1 MRRDF
6 LYHFPLISILL
17 LYSALSYGQAW
28 TGLLSP
34 SRAIDWSHA
43 GLPATFPDGETTA
56 NPWTPPVRTQCGST
70 ITCANTSADAGT
82 INNAITAC
90 TAGHYV
96 LIGAGT
102 CNITSNIVLRNN
114 NVTLRGSGPQSTTL
128 QLSGTNTEF
137 QFGVCCLGVGNG
149 ALSATS
155 YSAGTTSV
163 TLTGVSSATN
173 LTVGNV
179 AWIQQCDTGWSGS
192 GINSSYSQPNCTT
205 GSYFDP
211 GGIWVCGI
219 DYPGCTFDN
228 NPNGAH
234 AFQKQNVLITGVTN
248 NGGGSYTVNF
258 TPGLY
263 MPNWSS
269 SNNAQMIWQQAS
281 AWSYGVGLEDMTA
294 EFPGNVNEKIDIED
308 TYAWWV
314 KGLRIIGYPTNTMVG
329 IGQSA
334 RGLLFNNY
342 IYANNPNDLASGIS
356 EPLLRA
362 SDSDN
367 LLLNNIITGG
377 ICVWADGQTTG
388 DVIAYNFCRDT
399 QTSYYISVSLDHE
412 PYESFLLTEGNQ
424 FPQAHDDDTH
434 GTHDLDTYFRNY
446 LRGWDSPYLTMNP
459 WSFDLDNYQRF
470 DNVIGNVLGDSQSK
484 AYQGT
489 ASNVGNV
496 YVIPTTDT
504 LALDSFMRWG
514 NCDVVN
520 GNCRFVSAE
529 VPTNLSTWPNSVAFE
544 NPVPNNNGLPCSFFI
559 SSLSSSPCTV
569 LANGGTGL
577 SWWRVCTS
585 WSSFPTSC
593 SATQAQ
599 PFPANGPEESGGPY
613 VNGHGYDIPAAIAYK
628 YLPIDTTLQS
638 SFTITG
644 SSWSG
649 GTETLTVNLS
659 SIDNGSNMHIQG
671 GFQLSGVNSACMPS
685 GLPPNNEILMTG
697 SSTTTINYALS
708 SNPGV
713 SCTGTLLFP
722 DVRQFDETAYQ
733 DDPSN
738 GNQPNPPSALT
749 AIVN

>member
-70 ITCANTSADAGT
+70 ITCASTSADAGT

-263 MPNWSS
+263 MPN
-269 SNNAQMIWQQAS
+269 
-281 AWSYGVGLEDMTA
+281 
-294 EFPGNVNEKIDIED
+294 
-308 TYAWWV
+308 
-314 KGLRIIGYPTNTMVG
+314 
-329 IGQSA
+329 
-334 RGLLFNNY
+334 
-342 IYANNPNDLASGIS
+342 
-356 EPLLRA
+356 
-362 SDSDN
+362 
-367 LLLNNIITGG
+367 
-377 ICVWADGQTTG
+377 
-388 DVIAYNFCRDT
+388 
-399 QTSYYISVSLDHE
+399 
-412 PYESFLLTEGNQ
+412 
-424 FPQAHDDDTH
+424 
-434 GTHDLDTYFRNY
+434 
-446 LRGWDSPYLTMNP
+446 
-459 WSFDLDNYQRF
+459 
-470 DNVIGNVLGDSQSK
+470 
-484 AYQGT
+484 
-489 ASNVGNV
+489 
-496 YVIPTTDT
+496 
-504 LALDSFMRWG
+504 
-514 NCDVVN
+514 
-520 GNCRFVSAE
+520 
-529 VPTNLSTWPNSVAFE
+529 
-544 NPVPNNNGLPCSFFI
+544 
-559 SSLSSSPCTV
+559 
-569 LANGGTGL
+569 
-577 SWWRVCTS
+577 
-585 WSSFPTSC
+585 
-593 SATQAQ
+593 
-599 PFPANGPEESGGPY
+599 
-613 VNGHGYDIPAAIAYK
+613 
-628 YLPIDTTLQS
+628 
-638 SFTITG
+638 
-644 SSWSG
+644 
-649 GTETLTVNLS
+649 
-659 SIDNGSNMHIQG
+659 
-671 GFQLSGVNSACMPS
+671 
-685 GLPPNNEILMTG
+685 
-697 SSTTTINYALS
+697 
-708 SNPGV
+708 
-713 SCTGTLLFP
+713 
-722 DVRQFDETAYQ
+722 
-733 DDPSN
+733 
-738 GNQPNPPSALT
+738 
-749 AIVN
+749 